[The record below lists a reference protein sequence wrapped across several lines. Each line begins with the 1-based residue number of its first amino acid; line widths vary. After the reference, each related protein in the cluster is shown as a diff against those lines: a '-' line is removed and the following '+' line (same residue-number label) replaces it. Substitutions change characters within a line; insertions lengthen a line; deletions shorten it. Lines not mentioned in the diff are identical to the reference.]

1 MAIFKDFPHS
11 AVSGVESYC
20 VTQILSQ
27 IISQVT
33 KFVFFSLRECK
44 VSI

>member
-20 VTQILSQ
+20 VTRILSQ
-27 IISQVT
+27 IISQT
-33 KFVFFSLRECK
+33 PSLFFFIEG
-44 VSI
+44 V